1 MTNSLAP
8 ILASHRRWL
17 ATAARAL
24 LLPMLVTAGGLQA
37 AAAQPADSRSAA
49 ETRYQQESAAC
60 REGRSPQGRDTCLKE
75 AGAARAE
82 ARRQGLDNGETP
94 AQLRANAL
102 LRCQRVATSDRA
114 ACERMV
120 QGEGQRSGSVAGGGV
135 LTQITTLDTPAP
147 AASAA
152 SR

>member
-1 MTNSLAP
+1 MTDCLAP

-17 ATAARAL
+17 STAASAL
-24 LLPMLVTAGGLQA
+24 LLPMLVAVASLPA

-60 REGRSPQGRDTCLKE
+60 RDGRSPQGRDTCLKE

-82 ARRQGLDNGETP
+82 ARRQGLDNGETA

-102 LRCQRVATSDRA
+102 LRCQRVTASDRA

-120 QGEGQRSGSVAGGGV
+120 QGEGQRSGTVSGGGV
-135 LTQITTLDTPAP
+135 LTQITTPDTIAP